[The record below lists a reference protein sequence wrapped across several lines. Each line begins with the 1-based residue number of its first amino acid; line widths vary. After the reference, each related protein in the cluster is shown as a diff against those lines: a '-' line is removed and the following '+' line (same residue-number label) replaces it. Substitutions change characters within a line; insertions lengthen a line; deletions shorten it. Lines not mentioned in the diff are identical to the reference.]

1 MLGIINMDT
10 VFKKGD
16 RVFDAML
23 GWGETTNFNN
33 YKRNF
38 EVLFDTGT
46 RIVYE
51 EDGSIYDYQERNCF
65 KPTLSFTEYKLE
77 GFTQERP
84 EVLPNKGD
92 VVWVRDHDEAFWIV
106 VHFIKKVD
114 NKYIVSNNN
123 PFTYSYTEYD
133 EWNFMTTKNPYTN
146 EGSI

>member
-65 KPTLSFTEYKLE
+65 KPTLSFTEYTLE

-84 EVLPNKGD
+84 EELPNKGD
-92 VVWVRDHDEAFWIV
+92 VVWVKNSEDQEYLIGHFHEKSDDGKYVICFRNPHTRSFGWKFDEI
-106 VHFIKKVD
+106 I
-114 NKYIVSNNN
+114 
-123 PFTYSYTEYD
+123 
-133 EWNFMTTKNPYTN
+133 TKNPYTN